1 MPKTEKSRRKFL
13 KNRVMKKL
21 LIILLGPI
29 AILSM
34 SAKNATTVVAPGSD
48 YPALKKIV
56 PKTVDRGRINPV
68 PLFTNFAVPSF
79 EDITVYRIQLR
90 IFTCN
95 KEDAGTDD
103 GVYVQMNEGDK
114 RFYLN
119 RSKDDFRQGS
129 GDTYDVWS
137 EKIKR
142 IKDIKFLKI
151 GLRGDDGVCIAK
163 IELSLNDNASP
174 VFSKSF
180 SGGKSIDNSQSFT
193 IPGNELRNHSGW
205 ALTPAHRNLVNPPRK
220 ISKSWILSLVECSIG
235 NQVNHIS
242 GFSWGSKVKWG
253 PNTLFGPGVEMKFI
267 NNRTLHFDLDLQ
279 RKLRG
284 PNPEADIDFDL
295 VFSCNNGVIKTEIK
309 NVKFGTNW
317 TGELQKFIREKGS
330 VLVGSAFG
338 TATGSTVVGTAGGA
352 ALAKFLS
359 FDIKLDLPGQ
369 NVSSSCRTI
378 NVLPG
383 GDIMLQL

>member
-1 MPKTEKSRRKFL
+1 
-13 KNRVMKKL
+13 MKKL

-34 SAKNATTVVAPGSD
+34 SAKNAKTDFASVSE
-48 YPALKKIV
+48 YSRLKKIT
-56 PKTVDRGRINPV
+56 PKTFDQSRISVV
-68 PLFTNFAVPSF
+68 PTMSSIAVPSF
-79 EDITVYRIQLR
+79 EDVTIYRIQLR

-95 KEDAGTDD
+95 KEDAGTDG

-119 RSKDDFRQGS
+119 RTKDDFRQGA
-129 GDTYDVWS
+129 GDTYDVLS

-163 IELSLNDNASP
+163 IELSLNNNTSP

-180 SGGKSIDNSQSFT
+180 SAGKSIDNSQSFT
-193 IPGNELRNHSGW
+193 ISSSELRTFSGW
-205 ALTPAHRNLVNPPRK
+205 ALTPAHQNLLDPPRQ
-220 ISKSWILSLVECSIG
+220 ISKSWILSLVECSVG

-253 PNTLFGPGVEMKFI
+253 PNTLFGPGVEMKFV

-279 RKLRG
+279 RKLLG
-284 PNPEADIDFDL
+284 PNPVSDIDFDL

-330 VLVGSAFG
+330 LLLGSAIGSGAG
-338 TATGSTVVGTAGGA
+338 TVGGA

-359 FDIKLDLPGQ
+359 FNIKLDLPGQ
-369 NVSSSCRTI
+369 NVSSSCKTI
-378 NVLPG
+378 NVLPS
-383 GDIMLQL
+383 GDIMLRL